1 MNMKQLAMTT
11 LASLILTGVI
21 GTVAPVASAATSS
34 VEVLLNARKMS
45 FPDAKPFQDEN
56 SAVMVPIR
64 FVSEKLGAK
73 VGWSNVAG
81 KQTVTLKTD
90 DHSVVMTVGS
100 ATAVVDGQSKQ
111 YDSKIILKQSRT
123 FVPLRLVSEGLG
135 QPVNWDQVGKWVW
148 IGSREVPTLEE
159 LNLNTK
165 PISFVKKYFDQRSD
179 STFLNNISNKPYI
192 NVLMPKL
199 NDLPIKMNGIILY
212 DIEPIEIN
220 GENYLKLRTDSKN
233 IGVDLL
239 TKNQDFRKRTERDKL
254 KEKSSDNSV
263 NHYFNL
269 VSFTDEL
276 IFKIK
281 DKKPIDV
288 TDIDYVLY
296 EYASKDSM
304 VLLSNPWRE

>member
-11 LASLILTGVI
+11 MASLILTSVI

-73 VGWSNVAG
+73 VGWSSVAG

-100 ATAVVDGQSKQ
+100 TTAVIDGESKQ
-111 YDSKIILKQSRT
+111 YDSKVILKQSRT

-148 IGSREVPTLEE
+148 IGSKDVPSITD
-159 LNLNTK
+159 LNLK
-165 PISFVKKYFDQRSD
+165 KQSIASIKKYFNQLNDSYFLKNLSGKPYKDVTILQLLDFPVKVDGITVYDIQTVNIDGGQYFRVRTDRYSVTLDYLTKKEDFRSRSD
-179 STFLNNISNKPYI
+179 VTELKTKNIDGTFFYYTNLLSYS
-192 NVLMPKL
+192 
-199 NDLPIKMNGIILY
+199 DLDRKGII
-212 DIEPIEIN
+212 DKTP
-220 GENYLKLRTDSKN
+220 LRAK
-233 IGVDLL
+233 DL
-239 TKNQDFRKRTERDKL
+239 
-254 KEKSSDNSV
+254 
-263 NHYFNL
+263 
-269 VSFTDEL
+269 
-276 IFKIK
+276 
-281 DKKPIDV
+281 
-288 TDIDYVLY
+288 DYIML
-296 EYASKDSM
+296 EYALKDSM
-304 VLLSNPWRE
+304 VLLSNPWKE